1 MTAGEVV
8 PAERCSSNLVALAV
22 SLRQTSKS
30 APDIST
36 QDFASCC
43 EQMLPFF
50 DHLGPVFHVA
60 RSEFQ
65 GKLETLKHQAG
76 SKPLLKDV
84 VAADKAA
91 KVATVKNSATRNL
104 HRLASAIRF
113 IQLLF
118 ERLVSSKQSEEAG
131 AAAEVT
137 LREAASSAYEEALAP
152 IHTMIVRG
160 VVRAGM
166 LTLPSREHFMV
177 SIGETEE
184 TALPRAQEVI
194 AACINVHRSVMQLFD
209 DIDMPAS
216 NVWAWPGK

>member
-36 QDFASCC
+36 QVQRNT
-43 EQMLPFF
+43 EQFT
-50 DHLGPVFHVA
+50 
-60 RSEFQ
+60 EFQ

-194 AACINVHRSVMQLFD
+194 AACVNVHRSVMQLFD

-216 NVWAWPGK
+216 NVWTWPGK